1 MLIVKKDYD
10 KKSFT
15 FDAIYPETASQQ
27 DVFDTSSKHIIDV
40 NILCIY
46 I

>member
-10 KKSFT
+10 QKSFT

-40 NILCIY
+40 NILYTY